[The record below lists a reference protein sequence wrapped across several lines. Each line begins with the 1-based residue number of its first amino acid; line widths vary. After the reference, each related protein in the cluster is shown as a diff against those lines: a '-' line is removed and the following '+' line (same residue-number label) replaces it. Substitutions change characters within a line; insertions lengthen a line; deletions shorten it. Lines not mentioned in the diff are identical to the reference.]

1 MSHFEQSLLLDKK
14 QIMAYLIQNN
24 FKFMS
29 RLVTFKSSLKTLC
42 ITLYFFVLNL
52 SLFFSY

>member
-29 RLVTFKSSLKTLC
+29 RLATFKSSLKILC